1 LICLDRNSCGL
12 KLFADHRNNFYR
24 KLLVQ
29 FPGQVVHLWLNSIFS
44 WCLLIFTK
52 KDTMSRKI
60 AIIGGGNL
68 GAAIAD
74 GLIQSEFSRPVE
86 LTITR
91 RNLSSLSRFA
101 ERGCMVHSDNKK
113 AVRDSEVIILAVK
126 PYNYAEIIKEL
137 RLVFNP
143 KKHVV
148 VSVVTGAWIAQLQ
161 QAIGKP
167 VPIIRAMPNTAIAI
181 QQSMTCLA
189 HSGATPSQVDYIQQ
203 LFNQLG
209 KTVMIDEKLMDAATI
224 LGACGTA
231 YAMRYIRASI
241 QGGIEIG
248 FDATTASLIAAQTVK
263 GAAELLLQKNTH
275 PEQEIDKVTTPK
287 GCTIAGLNEMEHQ
300 GFSSSLIR
308 GIVSSYKKIASD

>member
-1 LICLDRNSCGL
+1 MAKR
-12 KLFADHRNNFYR
+12 
-24 KLLVQ
+24 
-29 FPGQVVHLWLNSIFS
+29 
-44 WCLLIFTK
+44 
-52 KDTMSRKI
+52 I

-68 GAAIAD
+68 GASIAD

-91 RNLSSLSRFA
+91 RNLSPLSRFA

-126 PYNYAEIIKEL
+126 PYNYEAIIKEIKPL
-137 RLVFNP
+137 LNP
-143 KKHVV
+143 KKHQV
-148 VSVVTGAWIAQLQ
+148 VSVITGVWIEQLQ
-161 QAIGKP
+161 KAIGKP
-167 VPIIRAMPNTAIAI
+167 VPLIRAMPNTAIAI

-189 HSGATPSQVDYIQQ
+189 HAGASNAQLTYIQQ
-203 LFNQLG
+203 LFDQLG
-209 KTVMIDEKLMDAATI
+209 KTTIIDEKLMDAATV

-231 YAMRYIRASI
+231 YAMRYIRANI

-248 FDATTASLIAAQTVK
+248 FDAITASLIAAQTVK

-275 PEQEIDKVTTPK
+275 PEHEIDKVTTPK

-308 GIVSSYKKIASD
+308 GITVSYKKIAKD